1 MAITN
6 LDKDNFTS
14 EIGEGVVLVD
24 FWAPWCGPCKM
35 IAPILDQLDQDLNG
49 KVQIKKLNIDEY
61 GEIAQ
66 QYEIMSIP
74 TMLVFKDGKQ
84 VDKALGYQPKEKL
97 ANLLEKHI

>member
-6 LDKDNFTS
+6 LNKDNFTS

-35 IAPILDQLDQDLNG
+35 IAPILDQLNQDLNG
-49 KVQIKKLNIDEY
+49 KAQIKKLNIDEY

-74 TMLVFKDGKQ
+74 TMLVFKDGKP
-84 VDKALGYQPKEKL
+84 VDKALGYQPKENL

>member
-6 LDKDNFTS
+6 LNKDNFTS

-35 IAPILDQLDQDLNG
+35 IAPILNQLDQDLNG
-49 KVQIKKLNIDEY
+49 KAQIKKLNIDEY

-74 TMLVFKDGKQ
+74 TMLVFKDGKP
-84 VDKALGYQPKEKL
+84 VDKALGYQPKENL

>member
-6 LDKDNFTS
+6 LNKDNFKS

-49 KVQIKKLNIDEY
+49 KAQIKKLNIDEY

-74 TMLVFKDGKQ
+74 TMLVFKDGKP
-84 VDKALGYQPKEKL
+84 VDKALGYQPKENL